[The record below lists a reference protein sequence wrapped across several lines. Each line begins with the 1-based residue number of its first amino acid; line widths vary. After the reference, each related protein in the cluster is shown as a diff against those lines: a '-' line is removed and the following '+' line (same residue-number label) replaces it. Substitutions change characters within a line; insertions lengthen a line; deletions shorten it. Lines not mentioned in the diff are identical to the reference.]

1 MITIIFGTRPQIV
14 KLAPL
19 IKELNNRAI
28 PFQLIDTCQHY
39 DYTLQGAFYKDFGI
53 DIKSVTRIPFN
64 PLSSRIKRFEELPGK
79 IQSQLDPKTKL
90 IVVFGDTDSSV
101 IGVKAGLISN
111 IPVAH
116 IEALVRSGDYSQ
128 PEEENRIMV
137 DSYST
142 FLFVPDARQGYVAP
156 NQLAIMGC
164 DLMLDALM
172 MFFPKRRKPEVNLPK
187 RFNLLTM
194 HRANLTEQFLLDI
207 LDGINSLKTPSVWP
221 LHPRIKNNFDLPQY
235 DNIQYIQ
242 PVSYLEMLWLLDHCK
257 GVYTDSGGL
266 IRESYW
272 MGKPAKILRGFSE
285 WIGVKATTYDD
296 VVKGPLFHP
305 IKNRFIQIHGN
316 GMASTNIV
324 NTIERYSQ

>member
-1 MITIIFGTRPQIV
+1 MIIPYREPSTKILGSTLKVLLGYPLTLYH
-14 KLAPL
+14 LA
-19 IKELNNRAI
+19 
-28 PFQLIDTCQHY
+28 
-39 DYTLQGAFYKDFGI
+39 
-53 DIKSVTRIPFN
+53 S
-64 PLSSRIKRFEELPGK
+64 KRFEELPGK

-172 MFFPKRRKPEVNLPK
+172 MFFSKRRKPEVNLPK

-207 LDGINSLKTPSVWP
+207 LDGSIVSKPP
-221 LHPRIKNNFDLPQY
+221 LFGHYPRINNFACLN
-235 DNIQYIQ
+235 NIDIQ
-242 PVSYLEMLWLLDHCK
+242 PYHPESYGSGHCK

-272 MGKPAKILRGFSE
+272 MGKPAFGDLVNGSVLRPQPMMMLSR
-285 WIGVKATTYDD
+285 APY
-296 VVKGPLFHP
+296 
-305 IKNRFIQIHGN
+305 FI
-316 GMASTNIV
+316 
-324 NTIERYSQ
+324 R